1 MQPKLLKKLFFSTIV
16 LVNFIFSV
24 DYESEIQ
31 TIFDSNCTSC
41 HDADHA
47 SGLDLTSGS
56 SYNSIFD
63 NEAVEPGESSASEL
77 YDRITR
83 DNADDGDMPPGN
95 AELDTPE
102 IDLIGQWINGEE
114 LP

>member
-31 TIFDSNCTSC
+31 TIFDSNCTNC
-41 HDADHA
+41 HDADHN

-63 NEAVEPGESSASEL
+63 NEAVQPGESSASEL

-83 DNADDGDMPPGN
+83 DNSDDGDMPPGN

-102 IDLIGQWINGEE
+102 IDLIGQWINGGA